1 LSFNLIVLADTM
13 RTDSLPTIGVVAAL
27 WAEAR
32 VLTRM
37 ADSMMQGLPV
47 KGRIVVR
54 QSGIGLQAARR
65 QAEHLAD
72 ISELLV
78 SFGVSSGL
86 YPALKTGDLVLADQV
101 LAWNPEQSSIAAK
114 RRNDKP
120 GPHKLSQTQALPVSF
135 RADAGLIDYIA
146 NKFQENT
153 IHFYRGP
160 ILCSPKPISTTA
172 SKLIAHR
179 LTGALAA
186 DMESRAVCEVAAEA
200 GLPFFCLRAVCD
212 PADQTVPDNLLAMV
226 DEQGN
231 PRIGYLLAHLVRRPW
246 LLQDVIRM
254 ACQFRQALIALKR
267 AWLLI
272 DEPFLSAAQA
282 RYTISP
288 VRAGKQ

>member
-1 LSFNLIVLADTM
+1 M
-13 RTDSLPTIGVVAAL
+13 HTDSPPTIGVVAAL
-27 WAEAR
+27 PAEAR
-32 VLTRM
+32 VLTRVI
-37 ADSMMQGLPV
+37 DKMMQGSPA
-47 KGRIVVR
+47 KGKIVVR

-65 QAEHLAD
+65 QAEYLAD

-78 SFGVSSGL
+78 SFGVSGGL
-86 YPALKTGDLVLADQV
+86 HPALKTGDLVLADRVLTWDPGLHELSPTQV
-101 LAWNPEQSSIAAK
+101 
-114 RRNDKP
+114 
-120 GPHKLSQTQALPVSF
+120 LPVSF

-146 NKFQENT
+146 EKFQENA

-160 ILCSPKPISTTA
+160 ILCSPKPISTAA
-172 SKLIAHR
+172 SKLSAHR
-179 LTGALAA
+179 LTGALAV

-212 PADQTVPDNLLAMV
+212 PAGQTVADALPAMV

-246 LLQDVIRM
+246 LLRDMIRM
-254 ACQFRQALIALKR
+254 ALRFRQALIALER
-267 AWLLI
+267 AWLLV

-282 RYTISP
+282 RYAISP